1 VKPSA
6 VREWLRSAAREA
18 GTPEALRTMGE
29 AMSSPNTRSLVLN
42 FAKEWESSYKVLTRP
57 HWASKNPPNINP
69 LDHIPT

>member
-1 VKPSA
+1 
-6 VREWLRSAAREA
+6 
-18 GTPEALRTMGE
+18 MGE